1 MAAVIPA
8 APGRRPSPVKD
19 GGGVR
24 LGVLRA
30 GDFIKQVTKHGST
43 SGCVSGTR
51 NPTGPLHLNTS
62 PMLPL
67 AEAPCQ
73 WPSRRSA
80 AGGNSPLQH
89 LRNTSPPQ
97 YLPYADCVTAL
108 SMEARACL
116 SFSTY
121 ATNPHRTEATTHA
134 IMKGSVWRFT
144 HCEGQCRR
152 PKGSYRAKSWIPH
165 PALSTGDHVLATAT
179 GPRVAV
185 GQAATS
191 HPSFHIPHFILT
203 SSSTHPATCH
213 RPAPASRGTQS
224 CPSPPAWRAAPA

>member
-80 AGGNSPLQH
+80 AGANSPLQH
-89 LRNTSPPQ
+89 LRNTSPPNTFHT
-97 YLPYADCVTAL
+97 LIVSPPCRWRHV
-108 SMEARACL
+108 RVCL
-116 SFSTY
+116 SQPTQQ
-121 ATNPHRTEATTHA
+121 THTA
-134 IMKGSVWRFT
+134 
-144 HCEGQCRR
+144 QR
-152 PKGSYRAKSWIPH
+152 P
-165 PALSTGDHVLATAT
+165 
-179 GPRVAV
+179 
-185 GQAATS
+185 
-191 HPSFHIPHFILT
+191 
-203 SSSTHPATCH
+203 
-213 RPAPASRGTQS
+213 RPTQ
-224 CPSPPAWRAAPA
+224 